1 MHPLVRDTKKTDIYR
16 DVQKNIPEE
25 NMTNLKL
32 FFCLLGPTCPNE
44 RGGTGIPCTL
54 HAGSPHRWL
63 DKNPEIGCH
72 EKVGHS
78 KNHQTAAILRSVSC
92 GDVKC

>member
-44 RGGTGIPCTL
+44 RGGAPAYRAHCMPAALIDGWTRTQK
-54 HAGSPHRWL
+54 L
-63 DKNPEIGCH
+63 DVMK
-72 EKVGHS
+72 KL
-78 KNHQTAAILRSVSC
+78 AIAKTIKLQQS
-92 GDVKC
+92 